1 MLKSMIGDVVQ
12 VSTKP
17 KLSTDSPSMLKK
29 PEVALPSGTLKRSSR
44 FNHIKVYII
53 EHVFD

>member
-1 MLKSMIGDVVQ
+1 MLKSMIGDVQ

-17 KLSTDSPSMLKK
+17 KLSTGSPSMLKK